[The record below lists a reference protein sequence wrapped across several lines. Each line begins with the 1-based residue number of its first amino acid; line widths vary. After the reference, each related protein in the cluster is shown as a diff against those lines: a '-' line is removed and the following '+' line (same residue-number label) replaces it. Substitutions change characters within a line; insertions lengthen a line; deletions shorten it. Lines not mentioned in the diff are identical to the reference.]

1 MTADDTAR
9 QITRGTAGQI
19 ARDTA
24 GQLAATGVVP
34 VTGLGNAGPDRYQSL
49 LEVQGLTVS
58 FGPVRAVED
67 VSLSIGQG
75 MVYGLVGESG
85 CGKSTLAY
93 SLLGLVPPPG
103 RIVAGAVRFRGQD
116 LARLNYSGLRRLRAQ
131 HIAVVF
137 QAAMSAFNPVIS
149 IGTQVEH
156 ILAAHPEVY
165 SGRQEGRRHFEEL
178 LQLVR
183 LRPEQVWPTY
193 ESRLSGGMKQRIAI
207 ALALLLKPE
216 VLVLDEPTTAL
227 DVLSQRL
234 VIDIVRD
241 LHAQLG
247 TTVVFVTH
255 DLAVVAELAERVAVM
270 YAGRLVESGT
280 VEEIFFGDR
289 RHPYV
294 KALISAIPSV
304 TAAPSS
310 LRSIPGQVP
319 DLSALPPGCRF
330 APRCALAEPLCHE
343 TEPDLLTSAAGHA
356 VSCHVVNRGP
366 GGDGGQ

>member
-1 MTADDTAR
+1 MVEET
-9 QITRGTAGQI
+9 
-19 ARDTA
+19 
-24 GQLAATGVVP
+24 
-34 VTGLGNAGPDRYQSL
+34 L
-49 LEVQGLTVS
+49 LEVQDLTVG
-58 FGPVRAVED
+58 FGPVRAVAD

-103 RIVAGAVRFRGQD
+103 RIVSGAVRFRGQD
-116 LARLNYSGLRRLRAQ
+116 LARMGYSELRRLRAQ

-137 QAAMSAFNPVIS
+137 QAAMSAFNPVLT
-149 IGTQVEH
+149 IGAQVEH
-156 ILAAHPEVY
+156 ILEAHPEVY
-165 SGRQEGRRHFEEL
+165 PSRQEGRQHFEEL
-178 LQLVR
+178 LRLVR
-183 LRPEQVWPTY
+183 LRPEQVWGTY
-193 ESRLSGGMKQRIAI
+193 ESRLSGGMKQRVAIAI
-207 ALALLLKPE
+207 ALLLKPE

-241 LHAQLG
+241 LHETLD

-280 VEEIFFGDR
+280 VEEIFFDER

-294 KALISAIPSV
+294 KALISAMPSV
-304 TAAPSS
+304 TADPES

-319 DLSALPPGCRF
+319 DLNDLPPGCRF
-330 APRCALAEPLCHE
+330 APRCALAQPVCKE
-343 TEPDLLTSAAGHA
+343 TEPELKASASGHA
-356 VSCHVVNRGP
+356 VSCHVVNSRLEGVTASELAER
-366 GGDGGQ
+366 

>member
-1 MTADDTAR
+1 MADDTA
-9 QITRGTAGQI
+9 Q
-19 ARDTA
+19 
-24 GQLAATGVVP
+24 QLP
-34 VTGLGNAGPDRYQSL
+34 VTVSGTEQAL
-49 LEVQGLTVS
+49 LEVRNLTVS
-58 FGPVRAVED
+58 FGQVRAVEE

-75 MVYGLVGESG
+75 EVYALVGESG

-103 RIVAGAVRFRGQD
+103 RIASGVVSFRGHD
-116 LARLNYSGLRRLRAQ
+116 LARLSYSELRRMRAQ

-137 QAAMSAFNPVIS
+137 QAAMSSFNPVIT
-149 IGTQVEH
+149 IGAQVEH
-156 ILAAHPEVY
+156 ILDAHPDVY
-165 SGRQEGRRHFEEL
+165 PDRQEGRRHFEEL
-178 LQLVR
+178 LRLVR
-183 LRPEQVWPTY
+183 LRPEQVWRAY
-193 ESRLSGGMKQRIAI
+193 ESRLSGGMKQRVAIAI
-207 ALALLLKPE
+207 ALLLNPE

-234 VIDIVRD
+234 VIDIIRD
-241 LHAQLG
+241 LHERLG

-280 VEEIFFGDR
+280 VEEIFFDER

-294 KALISAIPSV
+294 QALISAIPSV
-304 TAAPSS
+304 AADPSG

-330 APRCALAEPLCHE
+330 APRCALAQPVCREVEPE
-343 TEPDLLTSAAGHA
+343 LLVSGTGHA
-356 VSCHVVNRGP
+356 VSCHVMNEGI
-366 GGDGGQ
+366 GK

>member
-1 MTADDTAR
+1 VTADDTAR

-137 QAAMSAFNPVIS
+137 QAAMSAFN
-149 IGTQVEH
+149 
-156 ILAAHPEVY
+156 
-165 SGRQEGRRHFEEL
+165 R
-178 LQLVR
+178 
-183 LRPEQVWPTY
+183 
-193 ESRLSGGMKQRIAI
+193 
-207 ALALLLKPE
+207 
-216 VLVLDEPTTAL
+216 
-227 DVLSQRL
+227 
-234 VIDIVRD
+234 
-241 LHAQLG
+241 
-247 TTVVFVTH
+247 
-255 DLAVVAELAERVAVM
+255 
-270 YAGRLVESGT
+270 
-280 VEEIFFGDR
+280 
-289 RHPYV
+289 
-294 KALISAIPSV
+294 
-304 TAAPSS
+304 
-310 LRSIPGQVP
+310 
-319 DLSALPPGCRF
+319 
-330 APRCALAEPLCHE
+330 
-343 TEPDLLTSAAGHA
+343 
-356 VSCHVVNRGP
+356 
-366 GGDGGQ
+366 

>member
-1 MTADDTAR
+1 MASDPA
-9 QITRGTAGQI
+9 
-19 ARDTA
+19 
-24 GQLAATGVVP
+24 
-34 VTGLGNAGPDRYQSL
+34 L
-49 LEVQGLTVS
+49 LEVQDLTVS
-58 FGPVRAVED
+58 FGKVRAVED

-75 MVYGLVGESG
+75 KVYGLVGESG

-93 SLLGLVPPPG
+93 ALLGLVPPPG
-103 RIVAGAVRFRGQD
+103 RIIAGAVRFRGQD
-116 LARLNYSGLRRLRAQ
+116 LTKLSYRELRRLRAQ

-137 QAAMSAFNPVIS
+137 QAAMSAFNPVLT

-156 ILAAHPEVY
+156 ILQAHPEAY
-165 SGRQEGRRHFEEL
+165 PSQQEGRQYFEEL
-178 LQLVR
+178 LRLVR
-183 LRPEQVWPTY
+183 LRPEQVWRTY
-193 ESRLSGGMKQRIAI
+193 ESRLSGGMKQRVAI
-207 ALALLLKPE
+207 AFALLLKPE

-241 LHAQLG
+241 LHDRLD

-280 VEEIFFGDR
+280 VEEIFFDDR

-294 KALISAIPSV
+294 KALISAMPSV
-304 TAAPSS
+304 TADPAS

-330 APRCALAEPLCHE
+330 EPRCALAAPACPQAEPE
-343 TEPDLLTSAAGHA
+343 LLSSASGHA
-356 VSCHVVNRGP
+356 VSCHVVNSGL
-366 GGDGGQ
+366 GTDGGQ

>member
-1 MTADDTAR
+1 MTNIPLNVPASAN
-9 QITRGTAGQI
+9 GTAAVSTQE
-19 ARDTA
+19 APADT
-24 GQLAATGVVP
+24 LI
-34 VTGLGNAGPDRYQSL
+34 D
-49 LEVQGLTVS
+49 VQDLTVG
-58 FGPVRAVED
+58 FGKVHAVEG
-67 VSLSIGQG
+67 VNLAIGQG
-75 MVYGLVGESG
+75 KVYGLVGESG

-103 RIVAGAVRFRGQD
+103 RVVSGSVRFRGQD
-116 LARLNYSGLRRLRAQ
+116 LSRMGYSELRRLRAR

-137 QAAMSAFNPVIS
+137 QAAMSGFNPVIT
-149 IGTQVEH
+149 IGDQVDHLLE
-156 ILAAHPEVY
+156 AHPDVY
-165 SGRQEGRRHFEEL
+165 KNRQEGRKYFEEL

-183 LRPEQVWPTY
+183 LRPDQVWRTY

-207 ALALLLKPE
+207 AFALLLKPE

-241 LHAQLG
+241 LHDKLG

-280 VEEIFFGDR
+280 VEEIFFDER

-294 KALISAIPSV
+294 KALISAMPSV
-304 TAAPSS
+304 VADPSS
-310 LRSIPGQVP
+310 LKSIPGQVP
-319 DLSALPPGCRF
+319 DLNALPPGCRF
-330 APRCALAEPLCHE
+330 APRCALAQPVCREVEPELRV
-343 TEPDLLTSAAGHA
+343 SAAGHA
-356 VSCHVVNRGP
+356 VSCHVVNGEA
-366 GGDGGQ
+366 GEGDGE